1 MGLNESFDDAR
12 SQILVMEPLP
22 QVDKVYSMVKRVE
35 RQRKVHLE
43 TTEMA
48 VSSAMYVRGGDQDR
62 STDKD
67 TCFKI
72 HSIPDWYKE
81 LAEEKKRGGTKG
93 NTYMASEKQ
102 APAEPVVA
110 SSSLIFDL
118 MEALKVIQNKTDQ
131 KTKEVL
137 AVGKQVRKLFY
148 LNSCSFSPAVK
159 AMQQEIKGLEG
170 NDTWVVTDLPPNKR
184 AIDCKWVYKS
194 KLNPDSSSEALIQPV
209 KDYLH
214 NLFMIKD
221 LGPTRYFLGLVNAQ
235 SSSTSGIRFRVPDLK
250 NPKPEIPDRAHPQ
263 LVGQRDWEVLGL
275 SSH

>member
-1 MGLNESFDDAR
+1 M
-12 SQILVMEPLP
+12 VM
-22 QVDKVYSMVKRVE
+22 RVE

-81 LAEEKKRGGTKG
+81 LAEERR
-93 NTYMASEKQ
+93 E
-102 APAEPVVA
+102 E
-110 SSSLIFDL
+110 
-118 MEALKVIQNKTDQ
+118 DQ

-137 AVGKQVRKLFY
+137 AVGKHVKKLFY
-148 LNSCSFSPAVK
+148 LNSGSFSPAVK

-184 AIDCKWVYKS
+184 AINCKWVYKS
-194 KLNPDSSSEALIQPV
+194 KLNPDGSVDRYKARLIAKGNANSAYKKCTDPEDMDYV
-209 KDYLH
+209 K
-214 NLFMIKD
+214 NI
-221 LGPTRYFLGLVNAQ
+221 GPKR
-235 SSSTSGIRFRVPDLK
+235 IRIVKGDLK
-250 NPKPEIPDRAHPQ
+250 
-263 LVGQRDWEVLGL
+263 
-275 SSH
+275 